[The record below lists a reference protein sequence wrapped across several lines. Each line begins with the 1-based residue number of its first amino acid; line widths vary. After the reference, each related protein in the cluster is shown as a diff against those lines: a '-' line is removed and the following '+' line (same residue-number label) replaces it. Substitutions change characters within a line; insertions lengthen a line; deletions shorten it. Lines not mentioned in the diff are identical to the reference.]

1 MDATQRLHRAI
12 EAHSGLKAL
21 WTIGFSMR
29 KRGMLKLYLSAFGL
43 SAYRVHG
50 AQQPDCA
57 LLAWGAKPVS
67 NCLARVE
74 DGFIRSVGLGAD
86 LTRPL
91 SWVFDTRGIYFD
103 ATQPSDLEW
112 LLQNKQF
119 SLGELERAA
128 ALRRSVIAAGLTK
141 YNVGAGVWQRPTS
154 SKRVVLVV
162 GQVET
167 DASIRLGSHTVQ
179 TNADLLQAVRKLCPQ
194 DYLIYKPH
202 PDVLVGLRSGNVLT
216 SQALQWCDEVV
227 TDADMADL
235 LTQVDA
241 LHVMTSLAGFEAL
254 LRGVAVTCHGTPF
267 YAGWGLCNEPHVLPA
282 AQARRTRRL
291 TLDQLVAGALIDY
304 PSYLHPEQDVLM
316 TAEQAVEFLKI
327 QRKNLKKTSYIT
339 KLKRFALACIAKLQD
354 RF

>member
-1 MDATQRLHRAI
+1 MDSAQRLHTAI
-12 EAHSGLKAL
+12 EAHGGLKAL
-21 WTIGFSMR
+21 WDSGFSVR
-29 KRGMLKLYLSAFGL
+29 KRSMLKRYLSAFGL
-43 SAYRVHG
+43 SAYRIHST
-50 AQQPDCA
+50 QQSNSA
-57 LLAWGAKPVS
+57 LLVWGAKPAS

-103 ATQPSDLEW
+103 AHQPSDLEW

-119 SLGELERAA
+119 SLSELERAA
-128 ALRRSVIAAGLTK
+128 ALRRNVVGAGLTK
-141 YNVGAGVWQRPTS
+141 YNVGVGIWQRPAIA
-154 SKRVVLVV
+154 KRVVLVV

-167 DASIRLGSHTVQ
+167 DASIKLGSHIVQ
-179 TNADLLQAVRKLCPQ
+179 TNADLLQAARKLCPQ

-202 PDVLVGLRSGNVLT
+202 PDVLAGLRAGNVLT

-254 LRGVAVTCHGTPF
+254 LRGIDVTCHGTPF

-282 AQARRTRRL
+282 AQVRRTRRL

-304 PSYLHPEQDVLM
+304 PSYLHPDKNMLM
-316 TAEQAVEFLKI
+316 TAEQAVELLKT
-327 QRKNLKKTSYIT
+327 QRKNLKKISHIT
-339 KLKRFALACIAKLQD
+339 TLKRFALACLAKLQD
-354 RF
+354 RY